1 MAITIS
7 ALVGKLFI
15 SKASH
20 GMWARFEQ
28 AGDGS
33 EILVR
38 VGLVRDVVE
47 SVGTIEFVRVLPKGR
62 LITRGHPF
70 GSVEHGMRVVLL
82 RSPVSGWIVEVNEA
96 LRGRPE
102 LINEDP
108 YGEGW
113 VAVLRPINYEE
124 DAGYFSELTK

>member
-1 MAITIS
+1 MAISVST
-7 ALVGKLFI
+7 LVGKLFI

-20 GMWARFEQ
+20 GMWARLEQ
-28 AGDGS
+28 VGDGS

-38 VGLVRDVVE
+38 VGLVRDVAE

-82 RSPVSGWIVEVNEA
+82 RSPVSGWIVEVNEK
-96 LRGRPE
+96 LRERPE

-113 VAVLRPINYEE
+113 IAMLRPIHYEE
-124 DAGYFSELTK
+124 DIWYFSELTK

>member
-1 MAITIS
+1 MAAVS
-7 ALVGKLFI
+7 ALVGKLFT

-20 GMWARFEQ
+20 GMWVRFEQ
-28 AGDGS
+28 GDDVS
-33 EILVR
+33 EILAR
-38 VGLVRDVVE
+38 VGLLKEAAE

-62 LITRGHPF
+62 LVTRGHPF
-70 GSVEHGMRVVLL
+70 GSVEHGMRVMLL
-82 RSPVSGWIVEVNEA
+82 RSPVSGWIVEVNER

-113 VAVLRPINYEE
+113 IAVLRPINYEE
-124 DAGYFSELTK
+124 DARYFGEVAK